1 MRSIIRALRSL
12 DDHWIGDL
20 IGGVCLF
27 GAMILLVII
36 AGVLS

>member
-1 MRSIIRALRSL
+1 MRTIIRSLRKL

-27 GAMILLVII
+27 GSIILLVIA
-36 AGVLS
+36 AGVLQ